1 MHKVYYIV
9 VSPRF
14 FRFRVEELGEGERR
28 WSHHDTGGD
37 EGGRVDAEVD
47 VGGQHGAGDRS
58 EAARHHS
65 VDLGPGDIFMR
76 IIILNNWKA

>member
-28 WSHHDTGGD
+28 WSRHDTGGD

-47 VGGQHGAGDRS
+47 VGGQHVASDLR
-58 EAARHHS
+58 EAAWDTICHIT
-65 VDLGPGDIFMR
+65 P
-76 IIILNNWKA
+76 LNFICGSNG

>member
-28 WSHHDTGGD
+28 WSRHDTGGD

-65 VDLGPGDIFMR
+65 VDLGPGTF
-76 IIILNNWKA
+76 L